1 MCGLIETCNFM
12 VYCMVSIPPFLTN
25 QTKQYCSYCLNTIH
39 KTKALLSILDAEPRR
54 VRESLTNS
62 CQGAAWVFGL
72 QMILKLFSFGRKS
85 KKSRKRTDKQGGDS
99 EKPLKRESVVDAPGP
114 ARKKRSRIVNP
125 IESDE
130 NYISRVDVK
139 ITIPDD
145 LKQWLIDDWDL
156 VTRQKQLVPI
166 PRKKN
171 IKEILDEYIKSRT
184 ANPDE
189 GFKPGVV
196 QEVADG
202 IQEYFNVMLGTQL
215 LYKFERTQY
224 GDILAE
230 HTNLPMSH
238 LYGAEHLLRLFVKL
252 GNALSFSNLDE
263 KSVQFVVTHIQDFL
277 DYLSKKADSLFTTD
291 YETATPEYHRRAAT

>member
-1 MCGLIETCNFM
+1 MQGENDKPNLKR
-12 VYCMVSIPPFLTN
+12 V
-25 QTKQYCSYCLNTIH
+25 
-39 KTKALLSILDAEPRR
+39 AEPA
-54 VRESLTNS
+54 VE
-62 CQGAAWVFGL
+62 V
-72 QMILKLFSFGRKS
+72 
-85 KKSRKRTDKQGGDS
+85 
-99 EKPLKRESVVDAPGP
+99 PGP
-114 ARKKRSRIVNP
+114 ARKKRSRLANP

-156 VTRQKQLVPI
+156 ITRQKQLVPI
-166 PRKKN
+166 PRTKN
-171 IKEILDEYIKSRT
+171 IKEILDEYIKSRA
-184 ANPDE
+184 ANPDD
-189 GFKPGVV
+189 GLKPGVV

-224 GDILAE
+224 GDILTD
-230 HTNLPMSH
+230 HSNLPMSH

-252 GNALSFSNLDE
+252 GNALSFSSLDE

-277 DYLSKKADSLFTTD
+277 DYLSKNADSLFSTD

>member
-1 MCGLIETCNFM
+1 MPPKLKFGEGERILCYHGPLIYEAK
-12 VYCMVSIPPFLTN
+12 CMKGQMKDKVTRYLIHYNGWNKNWDEWVPENRVLKFNEANL
-25 QTKQYCSYCLNTIH
+25 QKQ
-39 KTKALLSILDAEPRR
+39 
-54 VRESLTNS
+54 RELREQN
-62 CQGAAWVFGL
+62 L
-72 QMILKLFSFGRKS
+72 KS

>member
-1 MCGLIETCNFM
+1 MPPKLKFGEGERILCYHGPLIYEAK
-12 VYCMVSIPPFLTN
+12 CMKGQLKDKMTRYLIHYNGWNKNWDEWVPENRVLKFNEANL
-25 QTKQYCSYCLNTIH
+25 QKQ
-39 KTKALLSILDAEPRR
+39 
-54 VRESLTNS
+54 RELREQN
-62 CQGAAWVFGL
+62 L
-72 QMILKLFSFGRKS
+72 KS
-85 KKSRKRTDKQGGDS
+85 KKSRKRTDKSAGEN
-99 EKPLKRESVVDAPGP
+99 EKPLKCESVVEAPGP
-114 ARKKRSRIVNP
+114 ARKKRSRIANP

-224 GDILAE
+224 GDVLAE

-277 DYLSKKADSLFTTD
+277 DYLAKNADSLFTTD
-291 YETATPEYHRRAAT
+291 YETAAPEYHRRAAT

>member
-1 MCGLIETCNFM
+1 MGEN
-12 VYCMVSIPPFLTN
+12 
-25 QTKQYCSYCLNTIH
+25 
-39 KTKALLSILDAEPRR
+39 
-54 VRESLTNS
+54 
-62 CQGAAWVFGL
+62 
-72 QMILKLFSFGRKS
+72 
-85 KKSRKRTDKQGGDS
+85 
-99 EKPLKRESVVDAPGP
+99 EKPLKREPPPPVIEAPGP
-114 ARKKRSRIVNP
+114 VRKKRARITNP
-125 IESDE
+125 IDSDE

-145 LKQWLIDDWDL
+145 LKQWLIDDWDQ

-171 IKEILDEYIKSRT
+171 IKEILDEYIKSRST
-184 ANPDE
+184 HSDD
-189 GFKPGVV
+189 GLKPGVV
-196 QEVADG
+196 QEVSDG

-224 GDILAE
+224 GDVLTE
-230 HTNLPMSH
+230 HMNLPMSH

-252 GNALSFSNLDE
+252 GSALSFSSLDE

-277 DYLSKKADSLFTTD
+277 EYLSKNADSLFTTD

>member
-1 MCGLIETCNFM
+1 M
-12 VYCMVSIPPFLTN
+12 
-25 QTKQYCSYCLNTIH
+25 
-39 KTKALLSILDAEPRR
+39 
-54 VRESLTNS
+54 
-62 CQGAAWVFGL
+62 
-72 QMILKLFSFGRKS
+72 
-85 KKSRKRTDKQGGDS
+85 
-99 EKPLKRESVVDAPGP
+99 KRESVVDAPGP

-156 VTRQKQLVPI
+156 ITRQKQLVPI

>member
-1 MCGLIETCNFM
+1 MPPKLKFGEGERILCYHGPLIYEAK
-12 VYCMVSIPPFLTN
+12 CMKGQMKDKVTRYLIHYNGWNKNWDEWVPENRVLKFNEANL
-25 QTKQYCSYCLNTIH
+25 QKQ
-39 KTKALLSILDAEPRR
+39 
-54 VRESLTNS
+54 RELREQNS
-62 CQGAAWVFGL
+62 
-72 QMILKLFSFGRKS
+72 KS

-99 EKPLKRESVVDAPGP
+99 EKPFKRESVVDAPGP
-114 ARKKRSRIVNP
+114 ARKKRSRIANP

-184 ANPDE
+184 SNPD
-189 GFKPGVV
+189 GRFKPGVV

-202 IQEYFNVMLGTQL
+202 IQEYFNVMLGTHL

-224 GDILAE
+224 GDVLAE

-277 DYLSKKADSLFTTD
+277 DYLSKNADSLFTTD